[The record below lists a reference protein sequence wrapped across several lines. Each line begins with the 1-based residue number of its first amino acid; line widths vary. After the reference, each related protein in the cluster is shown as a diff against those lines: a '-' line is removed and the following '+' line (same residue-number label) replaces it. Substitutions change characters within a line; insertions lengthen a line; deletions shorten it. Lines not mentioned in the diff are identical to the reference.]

1 MMNFLRYYR
10 LVFVFFCFA
19 LFSCTKDEAPK
30 DYVPEESKKAEIT
43 SWQFLGKQAAISG
56 TNISITLPIGTDL
69 KSLTATVEMSAGAS
83 ISPDPTK
90 ARDYTKPLSFVVTAK
105 DGTTKKTY
113 TVTVSIEKSNK
124 AEITSW
130 QFLSYAA
137 AINGTNISIVLFHG
151 TDITNL
157 KAIVKKSA
165 GASISPDPSTPQ
177 DYTNPVKFTV
187 TAEDGKTTKTYT
199 VTVKMEH
206 PIISWTGGWR
216 DDKAYTANIDHKTN
230 KITIDL
236 NSADFETKVTLLSGT
251 DINPDPNKVNDWEKE
266 VSFKVSK
273 GSMEKTYKVKVTV
286 NGKDIIKVTN
296 SNIRN
301 IVTAQITKLGN
312 TGNLNHIDVSSVT
325 DMSNMFGATPNF
337 NGDIGKWDVSKVS
350 DMSSMFSGLT
360 EFNQDIGNWDV
371 SNVTNMANMFF
382 GAEKFNQDIGKWV
395 VSKVTDMSGMF
406 SNAKAFDKNIG
417 NWTVSEVINMRNMF
431 FGAAAFNQDI
441 GKWKDKVSN
450 VTNMSGMFTK
460 AKLFNQNIGNWKVS
474 KVNNMSSMFFDAAAF
489 NQDISKWTVSN
500 VTNMS
505 YMFFGATKFNQN
517 ISGWTVKQVKKCSSF
532 SLGAT
537 AFIKSNKPKFTC
549 SQ

>member
-325 DMSNMFGATPNF
+325 DMLRLFSSSNF
-337 NGDIGKWDVSKVS
+337 NGDISK
-350 DMSSMFSGLT
+350 
-360 EFNQDIGNWDV
+360 WDV
-371 SNVTNMANMFF
+371 SNVTTMKDMFF
-382 GAEKFNQDIGKWV
+382 KAKAFNQDIGDWK
-395 VSKVTDMSGMF
+395 VSKVTNMSTMF
-406 SNAKAFDKNIG
+406 AIS
-417 NWTVSEVINMRNMF
+417 T
-431 FGAAAFNQDI
+431 AFNQDI
-441 GKWKDKVSN
+441 GKWD
-450 VTNMSGMFTK
+450 
-460 AKLFNQNIGNWKVS
+460 
-474 KVNNMSSMFFDAAAF
+474 
-489 NQDISKWTVSN
+489 VSN

-505 YMFFGATKFNQN
+505 YMFYTATSFNQNIGNWNVSKVIYMSYMFSKATSFNQDIGKWNISKATHMFNMFDGATSFNQN
-517 ISGWTVKQVKKCSSF
+517 ISSWTVTQVTTCKDF
-532 SLGAT
+532 SKDAT
-537 AFIKSNKPKFTC
+537 VFKSSNKPTFANC
-549 SQ
+549 SE